1 MKKNII
7 IVTGGAGFVGS
18 HLIERLVKFKKFKIF
33 SLDNYSAGTKKNHI
47 KKKNITYIKGNTKN
61 IEKHFKNKIKN
72 INTIFHFGEFS
83 RIYQS
88 FNNFEKCI
96 DSNIAGTKAVF
107 NFCLKYK
114 IKLIYS
120 ATSASIG
127 NNGDDKNLSP
137 YAFSKAKN
145 LEFLENL
152 RKWFNFKFEVIYF
165 YNVYGKNHIR
175 EGDMATVIGIFEK
188 QFLNKKPLTVV
199 KPGTQTRRFTNVI
212 DTIDVCI
219 EAWRKNKCAH
229 YSIAS
234 KKKYSVLQI
243 AKQFGGKIKF
253 LPERLGERYASA
265 LTKMHLSNK
274 IINKIAKRSIKKYI
288 SEFKKANS
296 YE

>member
-18 HLIERLVKFKKFKIF
+18 NLIESLIKFKKFKIF
-33 SLDNYSAGTKKNHI
+33 SLDNYSSGTKKNHI
-47 KKKNITYIKGNTKN
+47 KRKNVIYINDDTKN

-72 INTIFHFGEFS
+72 IKNIFHFGEFS

-88 FNNFEKCI
+88 FKNFEKCI
-96 DSNIAGTKAVF
+96 NSNLVGTKAVF

-152 RKWFNFKFEVIYF
+152 
-165 YNVYGKNHIR
+165 KNGLILNLKLFIFIMF
-175 EGDMATVIGIFEK
+175 MA
-188 QFLNKKPLTVV
+188 
-199 KPGTQTRRFTNVI
+199 
-212 DTIDVCI
+212 
-219 EAWRKNKCAH
+219 
-229 YSIAS
+229 
-234 KKKYSVLQI
+234 
-243 AKQFGGKIKF
+243 
-253 LPERLGERYASA
+253 
-265 LTKMHLSNK
+265 K
-274 IINKIAKRSIKKYI
+274 IILEEIWQQS
-288 SEFKKANS
+288 
-296 YE
+296 

>member
-1 MKKNII
+1 MKNII

-18 HLIERLVKFKKFKIF
+18 NLVDRLSKIKEYQIY

-47 KKKNITYIKGNTKN
+47 KKKNVVYIKGDTKN
-61 IEKHFKNKIKN
+61 IDKHFKNKIKK
-72 INTIFHFGEFS
+72 IKTIFHFGEFS

-88 FNNFEKCI
+88 FKNFDKCM
-96 DSNIAGTKAVF
+96 DSNLIGTKAVF

-127 NNGDDKNLSP
+127 NNGEDKNLSP
-137 YAFSKAKN
+137 YAFSKEKN

-152 RKWFNFKFEVIYF
+152 RKWFNFKFEIIYF

-175 EGDMATVIGIFEK
+175 EGNMATIIGIFEK
-188 QFLNKKPLTVV
+188 QFLSKMPLTVV
-199 KPGTQTRRFTNVI
+199 KPGTQTRRFTNVQ

-219 EAWRKNKCAH
+219 EAWKKNKCAH

-234 KKKYSVLQI
+234 KKSYSVMQI
-243 AKQFGGKIKF
+243 AKQFGDKIKF
-253 LPERLGERYASA
+253 LPERPGERYASA
-265 LTKMHLSNK
+265 LTKMYLSNK
-274 IINKIAKRSIKKYI
+274 VINKIGKRSIKKYI
-288 SEFKKANS
+288 SEFKETNS
-296 YE
+296 NE